1 MQIIINTDKHDSS
14 GEKIVSIASILSQ
27 QKREK

>member
-1 MQIIINTDKHDSS
+1 MQIINSDKQDSS
-14 GEKIVSIASILSQ
+14 GEKIVPIASILSQ